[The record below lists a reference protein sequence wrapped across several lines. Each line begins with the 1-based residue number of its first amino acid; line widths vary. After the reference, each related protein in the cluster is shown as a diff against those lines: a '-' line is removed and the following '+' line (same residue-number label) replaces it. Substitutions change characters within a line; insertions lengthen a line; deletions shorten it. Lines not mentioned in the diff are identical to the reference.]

1 MRYFPAFLDLHEKRC
16 IIVGAGQVAE
26 RKARILLRA
35 GAAVDVIGPALT
47 SGLSILKEKRKIRHR
62 PRLYRSGDLAG
73 AFLVVAATDNRA
85 VNERIAREAKK
96 KNILLNVVDD
106 PPLCNFIVP
115 SWVERGD
122 LLIALSTSG
131 KSPALA
137 RSLRQRFE
145 REIGPEYALWLNL
158 LGEVRR
164 KILPLGW
171 GPKRKRTIFRWLV
184 GENFQT
190 CIQKKNFDELDR
202 RLRKK
207 LGPEFSLKN
216 LGLRK

>member
-1 MRYFPAFLDLHEKRC
+1 MRYFPAFLDLHDRRC

-35 GAAVDVIGPALT
+35 GAAVDVIGPRLS

-62 PRLYRSGDLAG
+62 SRVFRSGDLAG
-73 AFLVVAATDNRA
+73 AFLVIAATDNRQ
-85 VNERIAREAKK
+85 VNERIAREAEK
-96 KNILLNVVDD
+96 KNILVNVVDD
-106 PPLCNFIVP
+106 PTLCNFIVP
-115 SWVERGD
+115 SWIERGD

-131 KSPALA
+131 QSPALA

-145 REIGPEYALWLNL
+145 REVGPEYAFLLKL
-158 LGEVRR
+158 LGELRR
-164 KILPLGW
+164 RILPLGW
-171 GPKRKRTIFRWLV
+171 GSKRKRTIFHWLV
-184 GENFQT
+184 GEDFQT
-190 CIQKKNFDELDR
+190 FIQKKNFAELDR

-207 LGPEFSLKN
+207 LGPEFSLKE

>member
-26 RKARILLRA
+26 RKVRVLLRA
-35 GAAVDVIGPALT
+35 GASVDVIGPKLS
-47 SGLSILKEKRKIRHR
+47 SGLSLLKEKRKIRHR
-62 PRLYRSGDLAG
+62 PRLYRSGDLGG
-73 AFLVVAATDNRA
+73 AFFVIAATDNRA
-85 VNERIAREAKK
+85 INERIAREAEK
-96 KNILLNVVDD
+96 KNILVNVVDD
-106 PPLCNFIVP
+106 PALCNFIVP

-137 RSLRQRFE
+137 RSLRQRLQ
-145 REIGPEYALWLNL
+145 REIGPEYAFLLKL

-171 GPKRKRTIFRWLV
+171 GQKRNQAIFRWLV
-184 GENFQT
+184 GQKFQT
-190 CIQKKNFDELDR
+190 LIQEKNFDELDR

-207 LGPEFSLKN
+207 LGLEFSLKE
-216 LGLRK
+216 LGLKK

>member
-115 SWVERGD
+115 SPFG
-122 LLIALSTSG
+122 SC
-131 KSPALA
+131 P
-137 RSLRQRFE
+137 
-145 REIGPEYALWLNL
+145 
-158 LGEVRR
+158 
-164 KILPLGW
+164 
-171 GPKRKRTIFRWLV
+171 
-184 GENFQT
+184 
-190 CIQKKNFDELDR
+190 
-202 RLRKK
+202 
-207 LGPEFSLKN
+207 
-216 LGLRK
+216 